1 MELILLDRSKA
12 LIIKRMFSLVVK
24 TQKQSINLITKTCGF
39 LIYDTKTGQILFS
52 HTQRQTLV
60 CLRVFMK
67 CFYYRSL
74 QFYTKYLLGTH
85 LVSANVLGV

>member
-24 TQKQSINLITKTCGF
+24 TQKQSINHITKTCGF
-39 LIYDTKTGQILFS
+39 LTYDTKTGQILFS
-52 HTQRQTLV
+52 HAQRQTDTSLSP
-60 CLRVFMK
+60 
-67 CFYYRSL
+67 CFHEMFLL

-85 LVSANVLGV
+85 LVSAVLGV